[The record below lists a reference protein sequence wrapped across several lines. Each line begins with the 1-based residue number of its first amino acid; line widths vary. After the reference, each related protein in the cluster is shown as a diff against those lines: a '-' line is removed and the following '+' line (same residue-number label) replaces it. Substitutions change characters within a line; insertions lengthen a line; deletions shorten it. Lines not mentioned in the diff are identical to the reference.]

1 MEIFVPL
8 PFESGEEIFSEEEE
22 EGERGGVRFRVGDG
36 EREERAGVGD
46 EETVQE
52 EKELVHLAMIDGREK
67 GEGHKGEDEKEE
79 EKEEIVE
86 KDGLRV
92 GEEESVFAE
101 DPPHSPQVSMY
112 IVKTRPIALRSV
124 CT

>member
-8 PFESGEEIFSEEEE
+8 PFESGEEILSEEEE

-36 EREERAGVGD
+36 EREERGGVGD
-46 EETVQE
+46 EETVE
-52 EKELVHLAMIDGREK
+52 EDKELVDLPMIDGREK
-67 GEGHKGEDEKEE
+67 RGGEGHKGEDEV
-79 EKEEIVE
+79 VE

-112 IVKTRPIALRSV
+112 IM
-124 CT
+124 

>member
-8 PFESGEEIFSEEEE
+8 PFESGEEILSEEEE

-36 EREERAGVGD
+36 EREERGGVGD
-46 EETVQE
+46 EETVD
-52 EKELVHLAMIDGREK
+52 LAMIDGREK
-67 GEGHKGEDEKEE
+67 RGGEGHKGEDEKEE
-79 EKEEIVE
+79 EKEEVVE

-101 DPPHSPQVSMY
+101 DPPHSPQVSMS
-112 IVKTRPIALRSV
+112 P
-124 CT
+124 